1 MFLTI
6 LLLTVLLVALSAF
19 LLCFNIIF
27 RKKGKFPETHIGK
40 NKEMAKRGISCAAN
54 QDNVLHTKTYL
65 KNQTSFLIL
74 KK

>member
-6 LLLTVLLVALSAF
+6 LLLTLLLLAFAAF

-27 RKKGKFPETHIGK
+27 RKNGKFPETHIGK
-40 NKEMAKRGISCAAN
+40 NKEMAKRGISCAAK
-54 QDNVLHTKTYL
+54 DDFLHTKKSVKKTT
-65 KNQTSFLIL
+65 TSFLVL